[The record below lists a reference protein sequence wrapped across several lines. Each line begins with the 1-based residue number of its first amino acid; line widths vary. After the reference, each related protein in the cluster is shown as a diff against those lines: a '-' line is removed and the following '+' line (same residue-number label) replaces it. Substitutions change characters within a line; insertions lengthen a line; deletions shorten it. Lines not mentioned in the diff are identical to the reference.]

1 MTDWQIIKRALRQ
14 YIDNPWLFVQDA
26 ICLAS
31 IVVVAIVWLIFFNV

>member
-1 MTDWQIIKRALRQ
+1 MTNWQLIKRAAAQ
-14 YIDNPWLFVQDA
+14 YRDNPWWLVQDA